1 MNKNR
6 KQPEKKLFFSKTL
19 EFLEHYLP
27 EQALKSR
34 NTVETYRDALTVFR
48 RYVTDEKHMSIRS
61 FRYED
66 CTRDFLLSYMEFL
79 SKSGYSETTCN
90 NRLAAIR
97 AYLWY
102 VADGDIAIQPVAL
115 AASHVPF
122 LKVPKLT
129 RPIIKEEDLAALL
142 SAPPDTKIG
151 IRDQMIMVLLYD
163 SAVRVSELKF
173 LDVRSLNL
181 DAEIPYI
188 RIYGKGDKERI
199 VAITDATAGHI
210 KNYMKLYHPEN
221 DPDIPFIYTV
231 IKGRKDRMSVGNI
244 ERIIR
249 KYAEQ
254 IRPEH
259 PDLPES
265 CYPHMV
271 RRTRA
276 TNLYQD
282 GTELELVS
290 RILGHSSTE
299 VTRIYAVP
307 SMEMMQKAMEKG
319 NLATDEKPL
328 WIDDENEMARICGL
342 R

>member
-1 MNKNR
+1 MSR
-6 KQPEKKLFFSKTL
+6 KKPQKKLFFSKTL

-27 EQALKSR
+27 EQALKSK

-48 RYVTDEKHMSIRS
+48 RYITETVHLSIRS
-61 FRYED
+61 FGFED
-66 CTRDFLLSYMEFL
+66 CTHDFLLSYMEYL
-79 SKSGYSETTCN
+79 YKNGKAETTCN

-102 VADGDIAIQPVAL
+102 VADGDISLQSVAL
-115 AASHVPF
+115 IASHVPF

-129 RPIIKEEDLAALL
+129 RELIAEDDLKALL
-142 SAPPDTKIG
+142 VAPPKTKLG
-151 IRDQMIMVLLYD
+151 RRDQMILVLLYD
-163 SAVRVSELKF
+163 SAIRVSELLS
-173 LDVRSLNL
+173 LDISSVNL
-181 DAEIPYI
+181 DTEIPYI

-199 VAITDATAGHI
+199 VAITDTTASHI
-210 KNYMKLYHPEN
+210 RNYLKAYHPTAE
-221 DPDIPFIYTV
+221 PGSPLIYTV
-231 IKGRKDRMSVGNI
+231 IKGRKDRMSVGNV
-244 ERIIR
+244 ERIIN
-249 KYAEQ
+249 KYVAK

-259 PDLPES
+259 PNLPEH

-282 GTELELVS
+282 GTELELIS

-307 SMEMMQKAMEKG
+307 SVEMMRKAMESG
-319 NLATDEKPL
+319 RMSTDEKPI
-328 WIDDENEMARICGL
+328 WPDDEAEMARICGL

>member
-1 MNKNR
+1 MSR
-6 KQPEKKLFFSKTL
+6 KKPQKKLFFSKTL

-48 RYVTDEKHMSIRS
+48 RYVTDTLHLSIRS
-61 FRYED
+61 FGFED
-66 CTRDFLLSYMEFL
+66 CTHDFLLSYMEFL
-79 SKSGYSETTCN
+79 YKNGNAETTCN

-102 VADGDIAIQPVAL
+102 VADGDISLQSVAL
-115 AASHVPF
+115 TASHVPF

-129 RPIIKEEDLAALL
+129 RETITEDDLKALL

-151 IRDQMIMVLLYD
+151 RRDQMILILLYD
-163 SAVRVSELKF
+163 SAVRVSELLS
-173 LDVRSLNL
+173 LDVSSVNL
-181 DAEIPYI
+181 DAEIPYL

-199 VAITDATAGHI
+199 VAITDTTAGHI
-210 KNYMKLYHPEN
+210 RNYLKAYHPTGE
-221 DPDIPFIYTV
+221 PDAPLIYTV
-231 IKGRKDRMSVGNI
+231 IKGRKDRMSVGNV
-244 ERIIR
+244 ERIIN
-249 KYAEQ
+249 KYASE
-254 IRPEH
+254 IWPEH
-259 PDLPES
+259 PNLPEH

-282 GTELELVS
+282 GTELELIS

-299 VTRIYAVP
+299 TTRIYAVP
-307 SMEMMQKAMEKG
+307 SVEMMRKAMESG
-319 NLATDEKPL
+319 NMSTDEKPL
-328 WIDDENEMARICGL
+328 WPDDEAEMARICGL